1 MGTVGIAGG
10 LRRGMCIVGVI
21 AAIVALAG
29 PTSSTSLGPFEL
41 RVGVEESPGVV
52 RLRVYVPRDVSDAD
66 VDLEIRGRSVV
77 VHARDRNG
85 LSMRSREIPL
95 SQTVSASDAEA
106 TFAPD
111 GALVIVLHAVRDG
124 GS

>member
-10 LRRGMCIVGVI
+10 LRRGMRIVGVMAAI
-21 AAIVALAG
+21 AAFAG
-29 PTSSTSLGPFEL
+29 STSSMSFGPFEL
-41 RVGVEESPGVV
+41 RVAVEESPGVV
-52 RLRVYVPRDVSDAD
+52 RLRVYVPQDVSDAA

-85 LSMRSREIPL
+85 VSMRSREIPL

-111 GALVIVLHAVRDG
+111 GALIIVLHAVRDG